1 MRISATG
8 IYKSP
13 IYKPSTACKS
23 QGFTLLEVL
32 VVLFII
38 GITASIAVVTMQRS
52 EQDLVDKQ
60 ARQLLED
67 FSYARDLALNR
78 YRLVGWQVTESG
90 YRFTLRDELGLWQ
103 PYISRGL
110 PERQWP
116 EGVRLQGLSE
126 ESALSKEFSTEF
138 SENLAPSLVFF
149 PAGEVTALS
158 LTLQLGEAERSL
170 RVQAG
175 HFELLDLPAEPSQ

>member
-1 MRISATG
+1 MQILATG
-8 IYKSP
+8 IYKSS
-13 IYKPSTACKS
+13 IYKPSTAYKS

-38 GITASIAVVTMQRS
+38 GLTASIAVVTMQRS

-60 ARQLLED
+60 ARQLVED

-78 YRLVGWQVTESG
+78 YRLVGWQVTQQG
-90 YRFTLRDELGLWQ
+90 YQFALRDELGSWQ
-103 PYISRGL
+103 PFISRGL
-110 PERQWP
+110 PQRQWP

-126 ESALSKEFSTEF
+126 KSALTKELSAEF
-138 SENLAPSLVFF
+138 SEDLAPAMVFF
-149 PAGEVTALS
+149 PAGEVTALN
-158 LTLQLGEAERSL
+158 LTLKAGEAKRSL

-175 HFELLDLPAEPSQ
+175 QFELLDLHAESAK